1 MVEVLPYT
9 WSDVFVLQ
17 ATTSSLRAD
26 LATVRE
32 LASALSGARF
42 GLVNLARA
50 SGWSGPVATVHRAQL
65 TGLNRQVQASTDLLA
80 RAATVLVTQ
89 IGEQEDLIRQ
99 RQAALMRQDAA
110 TAAASAA
117 TRRA

>member
-1 MVEVLPYT
+1 VLEVLPYT
-9 WSDVFVLQ
+9 WSDVSALQ

-42 GLVNLARA
+42 GLGNLARA

-65 TGLNRQVQASTDLLA
+65 TGLTKQVQASTDLLA
-80 RAATVLVTQ
+80 TAATTLVKQ
-89 IGEQEDLIRQ
+89 IGEQEALIRQ

-110 TAAASAA
+110 VAAAAA
-117 TRRA
+117 AARKA

>member
-1 MVEVLPYT
+1 MPEVLPYT
-9 WSDVFVLQ
+9 WSDVSLLQ

-50 SGWSGPVATVHRAQL
+50 AGWSGPVAAVHRAQL
-65 TGLNRQVQASTDLLA
+65 TGLTGQVQASTDLLA
-80 RAATVLVTQ
+80 TAATALVKQ
-89 IGEQEDLIRQ
+89 IGEHEALISQ

-110 TAAASAA
+110 RAAAAA
-117 TRRA
+117 KA